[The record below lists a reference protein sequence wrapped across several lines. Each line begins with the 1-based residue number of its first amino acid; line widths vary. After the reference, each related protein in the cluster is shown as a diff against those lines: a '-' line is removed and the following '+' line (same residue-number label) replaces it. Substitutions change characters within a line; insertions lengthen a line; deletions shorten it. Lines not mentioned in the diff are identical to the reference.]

1 MMPAALPEDPAMM
14 RHGEL
19 SLLYGRLA
27 FMSRQNASDPSES
40 MPQPSAGD
48 QAMPSASTAHGT
60 ATTTPLFPGPGPRE
74 DSVVLVGLMG
84 AGKTTIGRRI
94 ATRLGMP
101 FIDADLE
108 IERAAGCSIADL
120 FTQYGEAE
128 FRKGEH
134 RVIRRILDGPPVVLA
149 TGGGAFMDAMTRAIV
164 RERATSVWLR
174 CPLPVLV
181 RRVQGRGHRP
191 LLNAG
196 NPRDVL
202 AQLMDIRYPT
212 YAEADITVDCGEESV
227 EQSAATVIN
236 ALALGRQ
243 PRVVPVILDRWR
255 YDVTIGENLL
265 RHAGMLLSPVL
276 PQKRVVVVTDSTV
289 ASLHLP
295 QLLQGLAQDGIR
307 AETIVV
313 PPGEGS
319 KTLAEYE
326 RVTGILLE
334 MGVERGTTV
343 IALGGGVVGDLA
355 GFAAATTMRG
365 LPFVQIPTTL
375 LAQVD
380 SSVGG
385 KTGINTPFGKN
396 LLGAFHQ
403 PLAVLA
409 DTTTLATLPPRE
421 IRAGYAEIVKTGL
434 IGDAALFAWCEA
446 NGQAVLDGDAD
457 SQAEAVRRACAFKAA
472 VVGDDEREERKSD
485 GRALLNL
492 GHTFGHALEAE
503 LGYDGR
509 LLHGEA
515 VSLGLR
521 LAFVT
526 SERMGLCGSADV
538 ERVTTHLERLGMPA
552 RLRDLEQTF
561 SAERLLAHMQR
572 DKKMRDGR
580 LSFVLVRG
588 IGQAFT
594 CRDVPD
600 SLVREILLAEG
611 CSA

>member
-1 MMPAALPEDPAMM
+1 MSRPIEPPAPESTDLSPA
-14 RHGEL
+14 G
-19 SLLYGRLA
+19 GRDAPFLA
-27 FMSRQNASDPSES
+27 FDLDALVAADRPDR
-40 MPQPSAGD
+40 
-48 QAMPSASTAHGT
+48 
-60 ATTTPLFPGPGPRE
+60 PGPRAPGPHE
-74 DSVVLVGLMG
+74 RSVVLVGLMG

-94 ATRLGMP
+94 AARLGMP
-101 FIDADLE
+101 FVDADVE

-120 FTQYGEAE
+120 FRRYGEAE

-134 RVIRRILDGPPVVLA
+134 RVIRRILSGHPLVLA
-149 TGGGAFMDAMTRAIV
+149 TGGGAFMDPVTRAVI
-164 RERATSVWLR
+164 RDRATSVWLR

-181 RRVQGRGHRP
+181 RRVQGRTHRP
-191 LLNAG
+191 LLNEG
-196 NPRDVL
+196 NPRDIL
-202 AQLMDIRYPT
+202 AALMEIRHPV
-212 YAEADITVDCGEESV
+212 YAEANITVDCGEESV
-227 EQSAATVIN
+227 DQSAATVIS
-236 ALALGRQ
+236 ALTLAKP
-243 PRVVPVILDRWR
+243 PRLVPVILERWR
-255 YDVTIGENLL
+255 YDVTIGEDLL
-265 RHAGMLLSPVL
+265 RHAGILLAPVL

-289 ASLHLP
+289 AALHLP
-295 QLLQGLAQDGIR
+295 RLLAGLAEGAIR
-307 AETIVV
+307 AEKIVV

-319 KTLAEYE
+319 KTMAEYE
-326 RVTGILLE
+326 RVTNALLD

-355 GFAAATTMRG
+355 GFAAATTLRG

-375 LAQVD
+375 LSQVD

-403 PLAVLA
+403 PLAVLV
-409 DTTTLATLPPRE
+409 DTTTLSSLPARE
-421 IRAGYAEIVKTGL
+421 VRAGYAEIVKSGL
-434 IGDAALFAWCEA
+434 IGDAALFEWCEA

-457 SQAEAVRRACAFKAA
+457 IRAEAVRQACAFKAH
-472 VVGDDEREERKSD
+472 VVGDDEREEKKSD

-515 VSLGLR
+515 VSIGLR
-521 LAFVT
+521 LAFLT
-526 SERMGLCGSADV
+526 SVRMGFCDRTDLN
-538 ERVTTHLERLGMPA
+538 RVTAHLERLGMPA
-552 RLRDLEQTF
+552 RISDVGETF
-561 SAERLLAHMQR
+561 SADRLIAHMQR

-600 SLVREILLAEG
+600 AVVRDILLAEG
-611 CSA
+611 CAA